1 MATALNQSLCGCTEP
16 WRIHQQIVTY
26 YTAVPERSL
35 GHQHSPHYLGLEG
48 RQNTMT
54 AHPKI
59 DAARRANVCA
69 ATDLHSEEA
78 TVRRI
83 VTVLLVVAIAIG
95 VASVLVLI
103 THPHVLTN
111 PSIFTTSIPATT

>member
-1 MATALNQSLCGCTEP
+1 M
-16 WRIHQQIVTY
+16 V
-26 YTAVPERSL
+26 
-35 GHQHSPHYLGLEG
+35 
-48 RQNTMT
+48 
-54 AHPKI
+54 AHPTI
-59 DAARRANVCA
+59 DPARRADVRA
-69 ATDLHSEEA
+69 ATDLDPEEA

-95 VASVLVLI
+95 VATVLVLI

>member
-1 MATALNQSLCGCTEP
+1 MRRTSYGYIA
-16 WRIHQQIVTY
+16 H
-26 YTAVPERSL
+26 
-35 GHQHSPHYLGLEG
+35 LEG

-59 DAARRANVCA
+59 DPERRADVRA
-69 ATDLHSEEA
+69 ATDLDPEEA

-83 VTVLLVVAIAIG
+83 VTVLLAVAIAIG
-95 VASVLVLI
+95 VATVLGLL

-111 PSIFTTSIPATT
+111 PSIFTTGIPATT